1 MIKLSRIESIPM
13 SELIVPTYS
22 PTRETPKPISS
33 GDAKLMDAAKKLE
46 ASFLAEMLKSAGFGK
61 SRENLG
67 GGAGEDQFGSFLVQ
81 AQAEAMVEKGG
92 IGLAQSL
99 FEALKD
105 SENE

>member
-1 MIKLSRIESIPM
+1 MTDFVAPLLSQKHST
-13 SELIVPTYS
+13 S
-22 PTRETPKPISS
+22 KPISAQ
-33 GDAKLMDAAKKLE
+33 DAKLMDAAKELE

-61 SRENLG
+61 SRENFG

-99 FEALKD
+99 FDALKET
-105 SENE
+105 ENDQN

>member
-1 MIKLSRIESIPM
+1 M
-13 SELIVPTYS
+13 SDLIAPTFS
-22 PTRETPKPISS
+22 QNRTNPKPLSS
-33 GDAKLMDAAKKLE
+33 EDTKLMDAAKKLE

-99 FEALKD
+99 FEALKE